1 MKILFIYSGAE
12 NLGVEYLSS
21 FLKSHG
27 HETSLLFD
35 PALFS
40 SAVLVQS
47 NFLSKFFDKD
57 DEIIEKVIAA
67 KPDLVAFSCITAT
80 YKWSLNLAKRIW
92 QQSNI
97 PLVFGGIHVTSV
109 PEEVMQHNFIDYAIV
124 GEGEYALLELL
135 EYLSGDNN
143 RMLSGIQNLVYRD
156 VDGLHFNQV
165 RNYIQDIDSLPFP
178 DKDLFYGKIPLL
190 SETYLVL
197 TSRGCPFACTYC
209 CNNIYHNLYAHQKH
223 TRRRSPENVIA
234 ELKLAKEKWS
244 PKIITFTDDVFS
256 TSTSWL
262 EDFIPLYKKE
272 IGIPFSCLTHPAN
285 LSKRAAELLKDGG
298 CCLIL
303 IGIQTG
309 SERMRRDIFNRN
321 ESNEK
326 ILESIRY
333 VRDAGISLF
342 SVDII
347 LGGPTETEE
356 DMEKSLDLCRRI
368 APDRILTFWLS
379 YYPNTEIIKIA
390 EHAGDLSK
398 ADILKINEGHT
409 QSPHSGGSV
418 SKAKRK
424 LYLKYETE
432 LQLLCLIQ
440 NEKFRSLFATII
452 SYLPFRIFN
461 QGLMFLIAIKN
472 NDPHVFNYI
481 RYYWTKKTV
490 P

>member
-1 MKILFIYSGAE
+1 MKVLFIYSGAE
-12 NLGVEYLSS
+12 NLGIEYLSA
-21 FLKSHG
+21 FLKLHG

-40 SAVLVQS
+40 SAVLVQN
-47 NFLSKFFDKD
+47 NFLSKLLVKD
-57 DEIIEKVIAA
+57 DEIFEKVIAA
-67 KPDLVAFSCITAT
+67 KPDLIAFSCITAT
-80 YKWSLNLAKRIW
+80 YRWSVNLAKRIR

-97 PLVFGGIHVTSV
+97 PIVFGGIHITSV
-109 PEEVMQHNFIDYAIV
+109 PEEVMRHNFIDYAIL

-135 EYLSGDNN
+135 EYLGRDDN
-143 RMLSGIQNLVYRD
+143 RTLSGIQNLVYRD
-156 VDGLHFNQV
+156 GDGIHFNPV

-178 DKDLFYGKIPLL
+178 DKELFYDKIPLM
-190 SETYLVL
+190 SEIYIVL

-209 CNNIYHNLYAHQKH
+209 CNNIYHNLYSHQNH

-234 ELKLAKEKWS
+234 ELKQAKEKWN
-244 PKIITFTDDVFS
+244 PKLITFEDDVFS
-256 TSTSWL
+256 TSIPWL

-285 LSKRAAELLKDGG
+285 ISKRAAELLKDGG
-298 CCLIL
+298 CRLIM

-309 SERMRRDIFNRN
+309 SERMRRDIFNRK

-326 ILESIRY
+326 ILESTRF
-333 VRDAGISLF
+333 VRDAGISLL

-368 APDRILTFWLS
+368 DPDRILTFWLS

-390 EHAGDLSK
+390 EDAGDLSK
-398 ADILKINEGHT
+398 ADILKINEGYT

-424 LYLKYETE
+424 LYLKYETQ

-440 NEKFRSLFATII
+440 NEKFRSVFATII
-452 SYLPFRIFN
+452 NYLPFRIFN
-461 QGLMFLIAIKN
+461 QGLMFLNAIKN
-472 NDPHVFNYI
+472 HDPHIFNYI

>member
-1 MKILFIYSGAE
+1 LKVLFIYSGAE
-12 NLGVEYLSS
+12 NLGIEYLSA
-21 FLKSHG
+21 FLKLHG

-40 SAVLVQS
+40 SAVLVQN
-47 NFLSKFFDKD
+47 NFLSKLLVKD
-57 DEIIEKVIAA
+57 DEIFEKVIAA
-67 KPDLVAFSCITAT
+67 KPDLIAFSCITAT
-80 YKWSLNLAKRIW
+80 YRWSVNLAKRIR

-97 PLVFGGIHVTSV
+97 PIVFGGIHITSV
-109 PEEVMQHNFIDYAIV
+109 PEEVMRHNFIDYAIL

-135 EYLSGDNN
+135 EYLGRDDN
-143 RMLSGIQNLVYRD
+143 RTLSGIQNLVYRD
-156 VDGLHFNQV
+156 GDGIHFNPV

-178 DKDLFYGKIPLL
+178 DKELFYDKIPLM
-190 SETYLVL
+190 SEIYIVL

-209 CNNIYHNLYAHQKH
+209 CNNIYHNLYSHQNH

-234 ELKLAKEKWS
+234 ELKQAKEKWN
-244 PKIITFTDDVFS
+244 PKLITFEDDVFS
-256 TSTSWL
+256 TSIPWL

-298 CCLIL
+298 CRLIM

-309 SERMRRDIFNRN
+309 SERMRRDIFNRK

-326 ILESIRY
+326 ILESTRF
-333 VRDAGISLF
+333 VRDAGISLL

-368 APDRILTFWLS
+368 DPDRILTFWLS

-390 EHAGDLSK
+390 EDAGDLSK
-398 ADILKINEGHT
+398 ADILKINEGYT

-424 LYLKYETE
+424 LYLKYETQ

-440 NEKFRSLFATII
+440 NEKFRSVFATII
-452 SYLPFRIFN
+452 NYLPFRIFN
-461 QGLMFLIAIKN
+461 QGLMFLNAIKN
-472 NDPHVFNYI
+472 HDPHIFNYI

>member
-1 MKILFIYSGAE
+1 LKVLFIYSGAE
-12 NLGVEYLSS
+12 NLGIEYLSA
-21 FLKSHG
+21 FLKLHG

-40 SAVLVQS
+40 SAVLVQN
-47 NFLSKFFDKD
+47 NFLSKLLVKD
-57 DEIIEKVIAA
+57 DEIFEKVIAA
-67 KPDLVAFSCITAT
+67 KPDLIAFSCITAT
-80 YKWSLNLAKRIW
+80 YRWSVNLAKRIR

-97 PLVFGGIHVTSV
+97 PIVFGGIHITSV
-109 PEEVMQHNFIDYAIV
+109 PEEVMRHNFIDYAIL

-135 EYLSGDNN
+135 EYLGRDDN
-143 RMLSGIQNLVYRD
+143 RTLSGIQNLVYRD
-156 VDGLHFNQV
+156 GDGIHFNPV

-178 DKDLFYGKIPLL
+178 DKELFYDKIPLM
-190 SETYLVL
+190 SEIYIVL

-209 CNNIYHNLYAHQKH
+209 CNNIYHNLYSHQNH

-234 ELKLAKEKWS
+234 ELKQAKEKWN
-244 PKIITFTDDVFS
+244 PKLITFEDDVFS
-256 TSTSWL
+256 TSIPWL

-285 LSKRAAELLKDGG
+285 ISKRAAELLKDGG
-298 CCLIL
+298 CRLIM

-309 SERMRRDIFNRN
+309 SERMRRDIFNRK

-326 ILESIRY
+326 ILESTRF
-333 VRDAGISLF
+333 VRDAGISLL

-368 APDRILTFWLS
+368 DPDRILTFWLS

-390 EHAGDLSK
+390 EDAGDLSK
-398 ADILKINEGHT
+398 ADILKINEGYT

-424 LYLKYETE
+424 LYLKYETQ

-440 NEKFRSLFATII
+440 NEKFRSVFATII
-452 SYLPFRIFN
+452 NYLPFRIFN
-461 QGLMFLIAIKN
+461 QGLMFLNAIKN
-472 NDPHVFNYI
+472 HDPHIFNYI